1 VEFVTAINE
10 RLWDAAHDLH
20 LKVRTDQA
28 VRERMEKAGGR
39 VPRMRRVAVPEAVD
53 GGPGGDA
60 GEGPVRVRMPTA
72 ADGSALGTTE
82 ITGEMLDG
90 ETGLITISSGIY
102 NNQDLFTDVLTGL
115 SDANNIILDLRKTPG
130 GTVPGVHYFLSQFYG
145 ETTHLSSQ
153 TSRVMDAPRD
163 MYTIETAMGDTF
175 ADKDIYVLT
184 GQRTASGAE
193 AVSYAIKETDRGILI
208 GEKTAGA
215 GNAGAFIGVGS
226 GLSLFLP
233 ISQTL
238 SPKTGEPWEGQGVKP
253 HITAVA
259 DNALDVALKVIE
271 EGLRPGDEG
280 FGATDIG
287 ISSSISAYVND
298 LAANDTFSGAVL
310 VAKDGEALSSIAVG
324 EADKN
329 TGRKNTADTPINLGS
344 ANKMFTGVA
353 VAQLVE
359 QEKLD
364 WQDTVGKFLPDYPN
378 ATVRDEVTI
387 AHLLSHTSGTEAFA
401 DQEDFARYRD
411 VTTVAGLMDI
421 ISDNP
426 LAFAPGTDEKYSNAG
441 PWILGRIIEVVTGE
455 DYYDY
460 IQANVF
466 DIAGMENSGF
476 YYRDDAGAGFARGY
490 MQEQQGPRRRGAPQP
505 AVTVTGE
512 WKVNTGVIGKRGSP
526 SGSAYSSTNDML
538 RFANA
543 MNRNEL
549 ISADSF
555 KTLTT
560 LRTGT
565 LEENGYGYL
574 FRLEKAS
581 EYPTWGHS
589 GGGPGIQADFRQIPS
604 LGYTIIVLSNYGNAA
619 MPVSEKIQDLLT
631 SS

>member
-1 VEFVTAINE
+1 
-10 RLWDAAHDLH
+10 
-20 LKVRTDQA
+20 
-28 VRERMEKAGGR
+28 M
-39 VPRMRRVAVPEAVD
+39 
-53 GGPGGDA
+53 GDA
-60 GEGPVRVRMPTA
+60 
-72 ADGSALGTTE
+72 S
-82 ITGEMLDG
+82 
-90 ETGLITISSGIY
+90 
-102 NNQDLFTDVLTGL
+102 
-115 SDANNIILDLRKTPG
+115 NIILDLRKTPG

-145 ETTHLSSQ
+145 ELTHLSSQ
-153 TSRVMDAPRD
+153 TTRVLDAPRD

-184 GQRTASGAE
+184 SQRTASGAE

-238 SPKTGEPWEGQGVKP
+238 SPKTGLPWEGMGIVP

-259 DNALDVALKVIE
+259 DDALDVALKVIE
-271 EGLRPGDEG
+271 KGLRPGDEG

-287 ISSSISAYVND
+287 ISSSINAYVND
-298 LAANDTFSGAVL
+298 LAAKDTFSGAVL
-310 VAKDGEALSSIAVG
+310 VAKDGEAVSSIAVG
-324 EADKN
+324 EADKS

-359 QEKLD
+359 QGKLD
-364 WQDTVGKFLPDYPN
+364 WQDPVGKFLPEYPN
-378 ATVRDEVTI
+378 ATVRDDVTI
-387 AHLLSHTSGTEAFA
+387 EHLLTHTSGTEAFA
-401 DQEDFARYRD
+401 DREDFARYRD

-460 IQANVF
+460 IQMNVF
-466 DIAGMENSGF
+466 DVAGMENSGF
-476 YYRDDAGAGFARGY
+476 YYRDDTSAGFARGY
-490 MQEQQGPRRRGAPQP
+490 MQEQQGPRQRGKAQP

-512 WKVNTGVIGKRGSP
+512 WKANTDVIGKRGSP
-526 SGSAYSSTNDML
+526 SGSAYSSSNDML
-538 RFANA
+538 KFANA

-581 EYPTWGHS
+581 EYPSWGHS